1 MDCLTRFESPQL
13 RKLHSG
19 KVRESFRADE
29 RHRLI
34 LATDRISSFDKV
46 LKTPVPAKGAV
57 LNSLAAWWFEKTRDM
72 CPNHFIKTVDPAISL
87 VRKADPIRLEIIV
100 RAYLTGSAWRK
111 YQKGERTV
119 SGVSVPDGL
128 TKNAP
133 FPKPIVTPTTKEAS
147 DRPISAEEIV
157 AEGWTTRELY
167 EKMHALSLRL
177 FEKGSAMLLERG
189 IILVDTKYEFG
200 LIDGELVLI
209 DEIHT
214 PDSSRFWLKDAY
226 DKNPESVEQL
236 DKEFVRNYLMEHKKG
251 GDYPDTLPEDIV
263 AETSRRYLELYQRI
277 TGSSLNYPQMDP
289 AERVMKNLNRE
300 GFLKEGCVVI
310 VMGSP
315 SDIPHAEKMAERI
328 KQYDIAVKMRVVSA
342 HKNGEKIP
350 VILQDVIQC
359 HEPVS
364 IIAVAGRSNGLGGA
378 LSANLPVP
386 VINCPPFS
394 DKTDYLVNIHSSLM
408 MPSDTPALTVVDP
421 KNAADAAVLCLN
433 TPSLKQCFRE
443 KILQVKN
450 QLDQANAT
458 LQEQQNV

>member
-1 MDCLTRFESPQL
+1 M
-13 RKLHSG
+13 
-19 KVRESFRADE
+19 
-29 RHRLI
+29 
-34 LATDRISSFDKV
+34 
-46 LKTPVPAKGAV
+46 
-57 LNSLAAWWFEKTRDM
+57 
-72 CPNHFIKTVDPAISL
+72 DPAISL
-87 VRKADPIRLEIIV
+87 VREAKPIRLEMII

-111 YQKGERTV
+111 YQKGERTL
-119 SGVSVPDGL
+119 SGVSLPDGL
-128 TKNAP
+128 TQNAP

-157 AEGWTTRELY
+157 KEGWTSREIY
-167 EKMHALSLRL
+167 EKMCSVSLRL

-200 LIDGELVLI
+200 LIEDELVLI

-214 PDSSRFWLKDAY
+214 PDSSRFWLKEAY
-226 DKNPESVEQL
+226 ESNPESVEQL
-236 DKEFVRNYLMEHKKG
+236 DKEFVRNYLMEHKQG
-251 GDYPDTLPEDIV
+251 GEYPETLPEEIV
-263 AETSRRYLELYQRI
+263 AETSRRYLELYERI
-277 TGSSLNYPQMDP
+277 TGAPLNYPDADP
-289 AERVMKNLNRE
+289 ADRVLKNLKDA
-300 GFLKEGCVVI
+300 GFLKEGCVLI

-315 SDIPHAEKMAERI
+315 SDVPHAEKMAERI
-328 KQYDIAVKMRVVSA
+328 KNYDITVKMRVVSA

-350 VILQDVIQC
+350 VIMEDVIQC

-394 DKTDYLVNIHSSLM
+394 DKTDFLVNINSSLM

-433 TPSLKQCFRE
+433 IPSLKSRFRK
-443 KILQVKN
+443 KIQKVKDK
-450 QLDQANAT
+450 LDQANAQ
-458 LQEQQNV
+458 LQEQQDV

>member
-13 RKLHSG
+13 KKLHSG
-19 KVRESFRADE
+19 KVRESFKVNTH
-29 RHRLI
+29 HRLI

-57 LNSLAAWWFEKTRDM
+57 LNSLAAWWFDKTRDI
-72 CPNHFIKTVDPAISL
+72 CPNHFVKTVDPAISL
-87 VRKADPIRLEIIV
+87 VREAEPIRLEMIV

-119 SGVSVPDGL
+119 SGVPVPDGL

-133 FPKPIVTPTTKEAS
+133 FPEPIVTPTTKEDS
-147 DRPISAEEIV
+147 DRPISAEDIV
-157 AEGWTTRELY
+157 KEGWTTRELY
-167 EKMHALSLRL
+167 KKMHEISLRL
-177 FEKGSAMLLERG
+177 FEKGSSMLSERG

-214 PDSSRFWLKDAY
+214 PDSSRFWLKEAY

-236 DKEFVRNYLMEHKKG
+236 DKEFVRNYLMEHKIG
-251 GDYPDTLPEDIV
+251 GEYPETLPDEIV
-263 AETSRRYLELYQRI
+263 AETSRRYLELYERI
-277 TGSSLNYPQMDP
+277 TGSTLNYPEMDS
-289 AERVMKNLNRE
+289 AERVLKNLMRE
-300 GFLKEGCVVI
+300 GFLKKGCVLI
-310 VMGSP
+310 VMGSS
-315 SDIPHAEKMAERI
+315 SDISHADKMAERI
-328 KQYDIAVKMRVVSA
+328 KTYDIAVKMRVVSA

-350 VILQDVIQC
+350 VLMQDVIQC

-364 IIAVAGRSNGLGGA
+364 VIAVAGRSNGLGGA

-394 DKTDYLVNIHSSLM
+394 DKTDFLVNINSSLM

-433 TPSLKQCFRE
+433 SPDVKTRFRE
-443 KILQVKN
+443 KIQTVKEK
-450 QLDQANAT
+450 LDQANAQ
-458 LQEQQNV
+458 LQEQQDV

>member
-1 MDCLTRFESPQL
+1 MDCLPRFDSPQL
-13 RKLHSG
+13 KKLHSG
-19 KVRESFRADE
+19 KVRESFRADAG
-29 RHRLI
+29 HRLI
-34 LATDRISSFDKV
+34 LATDRISSFDRV

-57 LNSLAAWWFEKTRDM
+57 LNSLAAWWFDKTRDI
-72 CPNHFIKTVDPAISL
+72 CPNHFVRIVDPAISL
-87 VRKADPIRLEIIV
+87 VREAKPIRLEMII

-111 YQKGERTV
+111 YQKGERTL
-119 SGVSVPDGL
+119 SGVSLPDGL
-128 TKNAP
+128 TQNAP

-157 AEGWTTRELY
+157 KEGWTSREIY
-167 EKMHALSLRL
+167 EKMCSVSLCL

-200 LIDGELVLI
+200 LIEGELVLI

-214 PDSSRFWLKDAY
+214 PDSSRFWLKEAY
-226 DKNPESVEQL
+226 ESNPESVEQL
-236 DKEFVRNYLMEHKKG
+236 DKEFVRNYLMEHKQG
-251 GDYPDTLPEDIV
+251 GEYPETLPEEIV
-263 AETSRRYLELYQRI
+263 AETSRRYLELYERI
-277 TGSSLNYPQMDP
+277 TGAPLNYPDADP
-289 AERVMKNLNRE
+289 ADRVLKNLKDA
-300 GFLKEGCVVI
+300 GFLKEGCVLI

-315 SDIPHAEKMAERI
+315 SDIPYAEKMAKRI
-328 KQYDIAVKMRVVSA
+328 KNYDITVKMRVVSA

-350 VILQDVIQC
+350 VIMEDVIQC

-394 DKTDYLVNIHSSLM
+394 DKTDFLVNINSSLM

-433 TPSLKQCFRE
+433 IPSLKSRFRK
-443 KILQVKN
+443 KIQKVKDK
-450 QLDQANAT
+450 LDQANAQ
-458 LQEQQNV
+458 LQEQQDV